1 MVQDAEFSPKVVI
14 WLITVGLLSFA
25 GAIYFVI
32 YGDEGIARTSG
43 ANSFSYSAIGHRAF
57 VETLRRTDVPVLVS
71 RDDSAAKAGRSAL
84 LVVAE
89 PRWRAP
95 TDDTVDDLLSA
106 DTLLIVLPKWQGRPD
121 EANPRWLEFAVP
133 LPRAEVEE
141 TLRRAVPGARVR
153 RIAGSVSWQP
163 GRFGVS
169 PTLSVPQLIETA
181 ALTPIVASDRGLLL
195 GELVHG
201 GQRIWILSDPDIL
214 SNHGLGRGDN
224 SVLTSR
230 LIDALRPP
238 GGAVIIDETIH
249 GFRRASGLWH
259 TLFEFPFV
267 VSTILA
273 LAAIIVLSWAAT
285 GRFGAPIPAQ
295 RSLPP
300 GKTALIDN
308 TANLLRYGGHGPE
321 ILRRYQSVTLR
332 DVARRLHAPRNLDE
346 DALVDW
352 VDRVGEARGVRAKYR
367 NLRHEAEARAGA
379 ANADNPRLALA
390 AQNLYRWKQEI
401 INGPGGS
408 RRDQPTTQAASQE
421 DDRRARRGP

>member
-1 MVQDAEFSPKVVI
+1 MVQDAVFSPKVVI

-57 VETLRRTDVPVLVS
+57 VETLRRMDVPVLVS

-121 EANPRWLEFAVP
+121 EANPRWLKFAVP

-201 GQRIWILSDPDIL
+201 AQRIWILSDPDIL

-238 GGAVIIDETIH
+238 GWRSDHRRNHSRVPAGLGSLAHVVRVPVRGIHDTGACGHHRPIVGRD
-249 GFRRASGLWH
+249 RA
-259 TLFEFPFV
+259 
-267 VSTILA
+267 
-273 LAAIIVLSWAAT
+273 
-285 GRFGAPIPAQ
+285 
-295 RSLPP
+295 
-300 GKTALIDN
+300 
-308 TANLLRYGGHGPE
+308 
-321 ILRRYQSVTLR
+321 LRRT
-332 DVARRLHAPRNLDE
+332 DPRP
-346 DALVDW
+346 ALVAAGQDG
-352 VDRVGEARGVRAKYR
+352 VDRQYGQPSPIRRPRPGDPPALSKCYTPGRCTPA
-367 NLRHEAEARAGA
+367 ARAA
-379 ANADNPRLALA
+379 KPR
-390 AQNLYRWKQEI
+390 
-401 INGPGGS
+401 
-408 RRDQPTTQAASQE
+408 
-421 DDRRARRGP
+421 